1 MARRFANP
9 FDPATRLG
17 GCDCGR
23 PHDAAFGCDEVPN
36 ASAADG
42 TGAFGEVAEQAVLR
56 ALYPDDATRRGM
68 LRAVGAGT
76 LFAAINAFFPLGAAR
91 EALAQAPAGGAIEKP
106 NLKIGFIPITCATPI
121 IMADPMGFY
130 RRHGLNVEVIRT
142 AGWAVI
148 RDRAIAREYDAAHML
163 APMPVAMSL
172 GVGVAQPVP
181 FAVAAIENI
190 NGQAI
195 TLATKHRERR
205 NPRDWRGFR
214 FAVPFDFSI
223 HNYLLRHYLAEHGLD
238 PDRDV
243 QIRSVPPPEMVAN
256 LRADNID
263 GFLGPDPF
271 NQRAVFDGVGF
282 IHILTKE
289 LWDGHPCCAFA
300 VPRSMVTDTPNTF
313 HALLRAIVEATAYSQ
328 NAANRREVAAAIS
341 GQNYLNQPQTVVE
354 QVLTGTFADGLG
366 RVQRV
371 PDRIGFDPFP
381 WHSMAMWIM
390 TQMRRWGQLQR
401 EVDYRQVAEQVFL
414 ATDAA
419 RAMREL
425 GQTVPAGTTQSF
437 QVMGRT
443 FDPANPAPWTERN
456 IRAS

>member
-1 MARRFANP
+1 MARLFGSAACGC
-9 FDPATRLG
+9 PA
-17 GCDCGR
+17 
-23 PHDAAFGCDEVPN
+23 PHEGLACATP
-36 ASAADG
+36 ADG
-42 TGAFGEVAEQAVLR
+42 TGEHGRVVDEAVLR
-56 ALYPDDATRRGM
+56 AVFPQAATRRAM
-68 LRAVGAGT
+68 LAAFGAGT
-76 LFAAINAFFPLGAAR
+76 LLAAIGDALPLGIAR
-91 EALAQAPAGGAIEKP
+91 EALAQPAGVPEKRD
-106 NLKIGFIPITCATPI
+106 LRIGFIPITCATPI

-172 GVGVAQPVP
+172 GVGVAQPIP
-181 FAVAAIENI
+181 WAVAAIENV

-195 TLATKHRERR
+195 TLANKHRERR
-205 NPRDWRGFR
+205 DPKDWRGFR

-223 HNYLLRHYLAEHGLD
+223 HNYLLRAYLAEAGLD

-271 NQRAVFDGVGF
+271 NQRAVFDGIGF
-282 IHILTKE
+282 LHLLTKE

-300 VPRSMVTDTPNTF
+300 VPRAMVTETPNTYA
-313 HALLRAIVEATAYSQ
+313 ALLRAIVEATAHS
-328 NAANRREVAAAIS
+328 NASANRREVAAAIS
-341 GQNYLNQPQTVVE
+341 GPNYLNQPQTVVE

-381 WHSMAMWIM
+381 WHSMAVWILS
-390 TQMRRWGQLQR
+390 QMRRWGQLQR
-401 EVDYRQVAEQVFL
+401 EVDFRAVAEQTFL
-414 ATDAA
+414 ALDAG
-419 RAMREL
+419 RAMRDL
-425 GQTVPAGTTQSF
+425 GMPVPASP
-437 QVMGRT
+437 MRIERILGRP
-443 FDPANPAPWTERN
+443 FDPANPDAWLPAGA
-456 IRAS
+456 IRR

>member
-1 MARRFANP
+1 MARIFRRTGQTAQSC
-9 FDPATRLG
+9 L
-17 GCDCGR
+17 CGQV
-23 PHDAAFGCDEVPN
+23 HDGFTCTEALP
-36 ASAADG
+36 ADG
-42 TGAFGEVAEQAVLR
+42 TGLHGRIVEEAALR
-56 ALYPDDATRRGM
+56 ATFPHPATRRAM
-68 LRAVGAGT
+68 LAAFGAPT
-76 LFAAINAFFPLGAAR
+76 LLAAISQILPLHIAR
-91 EALAQAPAGGAIEKP
+91 EALAQSPGAPEKRD
-106 NLKIGFIPITCATPI
+106 LKIGFIPITCATPI

-172 GVGVAQPVP
+172 GLGVAQPIP

-195 TLATKHRERR
+195 TLANKHRERR

-223 HNYLLRHYLAEHGLD
+223 HNYLLRALVAEHGLD
-238 PDRDV
+238 PDRDI
-243 QIRSVPPPEMVAN
+243 QIRAVPPPEMVAN

-282 IHILTKE
+282 IHVLTRE

-300 VPRSMVTDTPNTF
+300 VPRSMITDTPNTYA
-313 HALLRAIVEATAYSQ
+313 ALLRAIIEATVYSD
-328 NAANRREVAAAIS
+328 NPANRREVAQAIH
-341 GQNYLNQPQTVVE
+341 GPNYLNQPLTVVE
-354 QVLTGTFADGLG
+354 QVLTGTFANGLG
-366 RVQRV
+366 QVVRQ
-371 PDRIGFDPFP
+371 PNRIGFDPFP
-381 WHSMAMWIM
+381 WHSMAIWIL
-390 TQMRRWGQLQR
+390 TQMRRWNQLTR
-401 EVDYRQVAEQVFL
+401 DVDWRAVAEQTFL
-414 ATDAA
+414 ALDAG

-425 GQTVPAGTTQSF
+425 GLPVPDSPLRNETIL
-437 QVMGRT
+437 GRV
-443 FDPANPAPWTERN
+443 FDPREPEAYMASFAIRRN
-456 IRAS
+456 

>member
-1 MARRFANP
+1 MARIFQDP
-9 FDPATRLG
+9 FSADSRLDA
-17 GCDCGR
+17 CPCGR
-23 PHDAAFGCDEVPN
+23 AHAPGLACTAEAAPP
-36 ASAADG
+36 ADG
-42 TGAFGEVAEQAVLR
+42 TGALGEAAEVAVMKAVF
-56 ALYPDDATRRGM
+56 PEDATRRAL
-68 LRAVGAGT
+68 LRLFGAGT
-76 LFAAINAFFPLGAAR
+76 VMAAIESVFPLATAR
-91 EALAQAPAGGAIEKP
+91 EAMAQAAGAPEKRD
-106 NLKIGFIPITCATPI
+106 LKIGFIPITCATPI
-121 IMADPMGFY
+121 IMAHPMNFY
-130 RRHGLNVEVIRT
+130 SRHGLNVEVIRT

-172 GVGVAQPVP
+172 GVGVGQPQP

-195 TLATKHRERR
+195 TLANKHRERR

-223 HNYLLRHYLAEHGLD
+223 HNYLLRHYVAEHGLD
-238 PDRDV
+238 PDRDI
-243 QIRSVPPPEMVAN
+243 QIRAVPPPEMVAN

-300 VPRSMVTDTPNTF
+300 VPRSMITDTPNTF
-313 HALLRAIVEATAYSQ
+313 AALLRAIVEATAYSQ
-328 NAANRREVAAAIS
+328 KPENRREVAQAIA
-341 GQNYLNQPQTVVE
+341 GQNYLNQPPTVVE

-381 WHSMAMWIM
+381 WHSMAMWIL

-401 EVDYRQVAEQVFL
+401 EVDYAEVAAQTFL
-414 ATDAA
+414 ALDAG

-425 GQTVPAGTTQSF
+425 GLPVPASPLRTETI
-437 QVMGRT
+437 MGRA
-443 FDPANPAPWTERN
+443 FDPANPAPWTERAV
-456 IRAS
+456 RA

>member
-1 MARRFANP
+1 MTRFTAC
-9 FDPATRLG
+9 A
-17 GCDCGR
+17 CGR
-23 PHDAAFGCDEVPN
+23 SHAASFRCAEDAPR
-36 ASAADG
+36 DG
-42 TGAFGEVAEQAVLR
+42 TGDLGRAVNEAAVRAAF
-56 ALYPDDATRRGM
+56 PDPTTRRSM
-68 LRAVGAGT
+68 LAAFGAGT
-76 LFAAINAFFPLGAAR
+76 LLAALEGALPGLGNAR
-91 EALAQAPAGGAIEKP
+91 EALAQPAGQVERP
-106 NLKIGFIPITCATPI
+106 NLRVGFIPITCATPI

-163 APMPVAMSL
+163 APMPIAMSL
-172 GVGVAQPVP
+172 GVGVANPIP

-195 TLATKHRERR
+195 TLAMRHRERR
-205 NPRDWRGFR
+205 DPAQWRGFR

-223 HNYLLRHYLAEHGLD
+223 HNYLLRALVAESGLD
-238 PDRDV
+238 PDRDI

-282 IHILTKE
+282 IHLLTRD

-300 VPRSMVTDTPNTF
+300 VPRSLITETPNTYA
-313 HALLRAIVEATAYSQ
+313 ALLRAIVEATAYSD
-328 NAANRREVAAAIS
+328 NAANRREVAAAIH
-341 GQNYLNQPQTVVE
+341 GPNYLNQPLTVVE

-371 PDRIGFDPFP
+371 PQRIGFDPFP
-381 WHSMAMWIM
+381 WHSMAIWIL

-401 EVDYRQVAEQVFL
+401 EVNWQLVAEQTFL
-414 ATDAA
+414 ALDAG
-419 RAMREL
+419 RAMRDL
-425 GQTVPAGTTQSF
+425 GLPVPASPMRNETIL
-437 QVMGRT
+437 GRT
-443 FDPANPAPWTERN
+443 FDPTRADEYLNSFA
-456 IRAS
+456 IRRS

>member
-1 MARRFANP
+1 MARLFGSTP
-9 FDPATRLG
+9 EFDA
-17 GCDCGR
+17 CACGLTHA
-23 PHDAAFGCDEVPN
+23 PGFECAPEAPV
-36 ASAADG
+36 DG
-42 TGAFGEVAEQAVLR
+42 TGELGQAVNEAALR
-56 ALYPDDATRRGM
+56 AAFPDQATRRA
-68 LRAVGAGT
+68 LLSVFGAGT
-76 LFAAINAFFPLGAAR
+76 VLAALEGVLPLGNVR
-91 EALAQAPAGGAIEKP
+91 EALAQPAGAVERP
-106 NLKIGFIPITCATPI
+106 NLRIGFIPITCATPI

-148 RDRAIAREYDAAHML
+148 RDRSIAREYDAAHML

-172 GVGVAQPVP
+172 GIGVAQPIP

-195 TLATKHRERR
+195 TLANRHRERR

-223 HNYLLRHYLAEHGLD
+223 HNYLLRAYVAEAGLD
-238 PDRDV
+238 PDRDI

-282 IHILTKE
+282 LHLLTRE

-300 VPRSMVTDTPNTF
+300 VPRSLITETPNTYA
-313 HALLRAIVEATAYSQ
+313 ALLRAIVEATAYSDNQ
-328 NAANRREVAAAIS
+328 ANRREVANAIH
-341 GQNYLNQPQTVVE
+341 GPNYLNQPLTVVE
-354 QVLTGTFADGLG
+354 QVLTGTFANGLG
-366 RVQRV
+366 QVQRV
-371 PDRIGFDPFP
+371 PNRIGFDPFP
-381 WHSMAMWIM
+381 WHSMAIWIL
-390 TQMRRWGQLQR
+390 TQMRRWNQLQR
-401 EVDYRQVAEQVFL
+401 DVDWAAVAEQTFL
-414 ATDAA
+414 ALDAG

-425 GQTVPAGTTQSF
+425 GMAVPDSPLRNETIL
-437 QVMGRT
+437 GRT
-443 FDPANPAPWTERN
+443 FDPRQPEAYMASFAIRRN
-456 IRAS
+456 

>member
-1 MARRFANP
+1 MCDGFPEAC
-9 FDPATRLG
+9 LG
-17 GCDCGR
+17 GEIAGDTSCADGHTGPVCDLCVQDPPYFGGR
-23 PHDAAFGCDEVPN
+23 GTPCQLCSDAGDPETTIIAYAIGGAVILIAILVAMAVCKRRATTTAKGALASITGTPAEVGDEDEVERATHKIPTKLEAAGARV
-36 ASAADG
+36 ASI
-42 TGAFGEVAEQAVLR
+42 
-56 ALYPDDATRRGM
+56 
-68 LRAVGAGT
+68 VG
-76 LFAAINAFFPLGAAR
+76 PLGVKLR
-91 EALAQAPAGGAIEKP
+91 ILISLCQ
-106 NLKIGFIPITCATPI
+106 
-121 IMADPMGFY
+121 
-130 RRHGLNVEVIRT
+130 VV
-142 AGWAVI
+142 
-148 RDRAIAREYDAAHML
+148 
-163 APMPVAMSL
+163 SQL
-172 GVGVAQPVP
+172 GVIFNVQYPP
-181 FAVAAIENI
+181 FYTSVLAAIENI

-419 RAMREL
+419 RAMRDL
-425 GQTVPAGTTQSF
+425 GQPVPSGTTQSF

-456 IRAS
+456 IRPS